1 MSPATFSFLFIQLL
15 KAAAMGTESSAADP
29 RLPYELER
37 VIFEIAAVSRP
48 TSIPNLMLT
57 AWRVKDW

>member
-1 MSPATFSFLFIQLL
+1 
-15 KAAAMGTESSAADP
+15 MGTESSVADP
-29 RLPYELER
+29 RLPYALER